1 MKTNHHIGENKMKD
15 KGQNMKT
22 NDRKITDLMEM
33 IHSGKIQLPDFQR
46 GWVWDDGRIKA
57 LIASITNGYPVGAA
71 MFLEY
76 GNANIRFKYR
86 GIEGTPSSNIVP
98 SELILDGQQRL
109 TSIYTALFCQLPVN
123 TRTDKGQ
130 PIKRYYYIDMSKAV
144 DSTFDR
150 IDAILSV
157 PENRQITSDFGRK
170 VELDLSSKQ
179 LEYEQK
185 MFPLNIIL
193 DPIKYNEWQMG
204 FMQYHNYSSE
214 ASMLYTNFLTNIIV
228 RMGQYM
234 IPVITLDKDTPKEA
248 VCQVFENVNT
258 GGVSLTVF
266 ELVTAIFA
274 MDDFEL
280 RKDWEERKQKYFD
293 GNLLSVLTATDFL
306 TACTLLSTYRKGG
319 TVSCKKKDVLNLPL
333 TEYQTYA
340 DALSKG
346 LEEAEKFLEEERIF
360 SSRDL
365 PYTTQMIPLAVLCT
379 LLADRNQIYVTSVK
393 DKLKQWFWCGVF
405 GEMYG
410 GANETRYVNDVVG
423 VMAWIKDSSAIPKTV
438 QESYFNPTRLLS
450 LQSRQSAAYK
460 GIMALILQNHCKDFI
475 SGREMDFTVYKSEQI
490 DIHHIFP
497 KDYCMKQNYPKTKW
511 NSVVNKTPL
520 TYSTNREIGGAAP
533 SIYLG
538 RIERK
543 GQVSAAVLDSYLE
556 SHKIDVSC
564 CRADDFNN
572 YFLHRA
578 TAMLDLIET
587 ATGKAISGRDS
598 EIVIQ
603 NFGGVLTK

>member
-1 MKTNHHIGENKMKD
+1 
-15 KGQNMKT
+15 MKT

-46 GWVWDDGRIKA
+46 GWVWDDNRIKA

-86 GIEGTPSSNIVP
+86 GIEGTPSSSIVP

-144 DSTFDR
+144 DSAFDR

-157 PENRQITSDFGRK
+157 PENRRITSDFGRK

-204 FMQYHNYSSE
+204 FMQYYNYSSE

-293 GNLLSVLTATDFL
+293 GNLLSVSTATDFL

-319 TVSCKKKDVLNLPL
+319 TVSCKKKDVLNLTL

-346 LEEAEKFLEEERIF
+346 FEEAEKFLEEERIF

-379 LLADRNQIYVTSVK
+379 LLADRNQIYVTNVK

-438 QESYFNPTRLLS
+438 QESYFNPIRLLS

>member
-1 MKTNHHIGENKMKD
+1 MKD

-46 GWVWDDGRIKA
+46 GWVWDDNRIKA

-123 TRTDKGQ
+123 TRTDRGQ

-144 DSTFDR
+144 DSAFDR
-150 IDAILSV
+150 VDAILSV

-204 FMQYHNYSSE
+204 FMQHHNYSSE
-214 ASMLYTNFLTNIIV
+214 AAMLYTNFLTNIIV

-293 GNLLSVLTATDFL
+293 GNLLSVSTATDFL

-319 TVSCKKKDVLNLPL
+319 TVSCKKKDVLNLTL

-346 LEEAEKFLEEERIF
+346 FEEAEKFLEEERIF

-379 LLADRNQIYVTSVK
+379 LLTDRNQIYVTSVK

-475 SGREMDFTVYKSEQI
+475 SGREMDFTVYKSDQI